1 MADIYGSDI
10 IFNDDFELIPAGN
23 LGTTQGI
30 PCLMQDIIHR
40 LLTPKGNLF
49 YNPSYGVDI
58 YKYIND
64 ENDFLNRMS
73 LVQEIK
79 KEVESD
85 PRVKTGSANVTIRD
99 WDLKEIKLQ
108 VSFNPIDQDN
118 PVNLL
123 LIYNQSDFQG
133 EIS

>member
-10 IFNDDFELIPAGN
+10 IFNEDFELIPAGN

-64 ENDFLNRMS
+64 ENDFLNRMG

-85 PRVKTGSANVTIRD
+85 PRVKTGSASVIIKG
-99 WDLKEIKLQ
+99 WDLTEIKLLI
-108 VSFNPIDQDN
+108 SFNPIDQDN
-118 PVNLL
+118 PINLL
-123 LIYNQSDFQG
+123 IRYNQTDSQG
-133 EIS
+133 EVS